1 MDACGASPTF
11 DPIRR
16 LTARAI
22 RPHLPR
28 RTVRLRLTAVYGG
41 LFLASGTGLL
51 AITYVLVVHATDG
64 VIFKGENF
72 NAVIGAHQ
80 GLTAGSRPPAATDG
94 HGLNGAPT
102 LLPEQAAKLAKHQHA
117 AELHQLLLSS
127 GIALAIM
134 AVVSIALGWFI
145 AGRVLRPLRAIT
157 ASVRDISANNLHERL
172 TLRGPDDE
180 LRELG
185 GTFNGL
191 LARLDASFS
200 AQRRFIANASHELRT
215 PLARQRALAQVA
227 LADPDANA
235 DTLRVAHERVL
246 VAGVQQERLID
257 ALLVLA
263 RGQAGLSASAPV
275 DLSRTAERV
284 IADRRVEAM
293 SLGVTV
299 RATLI
304 PAPTTGDARLIERLV
319 ANLVDNALR
328 HNVDDGDVEVATR
341 VQNDEVVLA
350 VSNTGPFVPA
360 AEVARLFQ
368 PFQRLGADR
377 VGRGAGL
384 GLSIVQAISDAH
396 GATLHT
402 RPRPTGGLYIE
413 IAFARASDGVEDAGA
428 DRRPPWRAA
437 AIDASRTLAVGRMGT
452 AG

>member
-1 MDACGASPTF
+1 
-11 DPIRR
+11 
-16 LTARAI
+16 
-22 RPHLPR
+22 
-28 RTVRLRLTAVYGG
+28 
-41 LFLASGTGLL
+41 
-51 AITYVLVVHATDG
+51 
-64 VIFKGENF
+64 
-72 NAVIGAHQ
+72 
-80 GLTAGSRPPAATDG
+80 
-94 HGLNGAPT
+94 
-102 LLPEQAAKLAKHQHA
+102 
-117 AELHQLLLSS
+117 
-127 GIALAIM
+127 
-134 AVVSIALGWFI
+134 
-145 AGRVLRPLRAIT
+145 
-157 ASVRDISANNLHERL
+157 
-172 TLRGPDDE
+172 
-180 LRELG
+180 
-185 GTFNGL
+185 
-191 LARLDASFS
+191 
-200 AQRRFIANASHELRT
+200 
-215 PLARQRALAQVA
+215 VA
-227 LADPDANA
+227 LADPDASA

-263 RGQAGLSASAPV
+263 RGQAGVSAAAPV

-299 RATLI
+299 RATLT
-304 PAPTTGDARLIERLV
+304 PAPTSGDARLIERLV

-413 IAFARASDGVEDAGA
+413 VALARASCGVEDAGA
-428 DRRPPWRAA
+428 DRRPPRRAA
-437 AIDASRTLAVGRMGT
+437 ATDGSRTLAVGSMGQPDEAP
-452 AG
+452 AGLFGFEPPPWLMASTRNRAW